1 MPDAEAS
8 SNRINTGHLM
18 DAGMAGKGKA
28 EDDLDSFSTVFQDLP
43 TINAQLIFFK

>member
-1 MPDAEAS
+1 MPDPEAS

-18 DAGMAGKGKA
+18 DAGMAGKGKV

-43 TINAQLIFFK
+43 TINAQLIFFN